1 MTDSRLNL
9 LLLFGGV
16 SSEHEVSC
24 VSAASILEHADHEK
38 YNFITV
44 GITKNGK
51 WYLTEPDGKA
61 MASGQWET
69 AAGNRPASISMDRGR
84 YLLSLK
90 DDGSYEKTPIDVA
103 FPVLHGKNGEDGTM
117 QGLLEIAGI
126 PYVGSDTKSSAACM
140 DKAAAKAMV
149 EQAEVAAQAKAC
161 VIHPC
166 DLNEASEAV
175 GIFFKEEYPLFVK
188 PANAGSSVGISKVKD
203 AKQLPD
209 ALAKA
214 FAEDDKVLV
223 EEAIVG
229 REIETA
235 VLGNEDPQVSC
246 VGEIFSAGEFYD
258 YESKYQNAASR
269 TEIVTDLC
277 KEKEDEIRETAL
289 RIYNVLGCSGMA
301 RVDFFLVEG
310 EHGYDDGK
318 VIFNEVNTIPGFTQI
333 SMYPQLWEASG
344 LPYNQLIDRLIEL
357 ALEKAG
363 K

>member
-1 MTDSRLNL
+1 MIESRKNL

-24 VSAASILEHADHEK
+24 VSAASILKHADHEK
-38 YNFITV
+38 YNIITV
-44 GITKNGK
+44 GITKAGK
-51 WYLTEPDGKA
+51 WYLTEPDEKA
-61 MASGQWET
+61 MASGEWEN
-69 AAGNRPASISMDRGR
+69 AAGNRPVYLSMNSEGCILCRAE
-84 YLLSLK
+84 
-90 DDGSYEKTPIDVA
+90 DGNYERMSIDVA

-126 PYVGSDTKSSAACM
+126 PYVGSNTASSAACM
-140 DKAAAKAMV
+140 DKAIAKAMV
-149 EQAEVAAQAKAC
+149 EQADAANQAKAC

-166 DLNEASEAV
+166 DLEEASEAI
-175 GIFFKEEYPLFVK
+175 GIFFKGEYPLFVK

-203 AKQLPD
+203 AAQLPE

-223 EEAIVG
+223 EETIVG

-235 VLGNEDPQVSC
+235 VLGNDDPQVSC
-246 VGEIFSAGEFYD
+246 VGEIFAAGEYYD

-289 RIYNVLGCSGMA
+289 RIYEVLGCSGMA
-301 RVDFFLVEG
+301 RVDFFLQEG
-310 EHGYDDGK
+310 EHGYDDGE

-344 LPYNQLIDRLIEL
+344 LPYDKLIDRLIEL
-357 ALEKAG
+357 ALEKTG
-363 K
+363 Q